1 MGSARWVATL
11 GLFALLV
18 LYYEVA
24 PHLWRTSVWWDVAWL
39 ACVLIPAVFGLVLLA
54 LPLRDARGLLPVGL
68 AFAVLAAVLTYADV
82 DVFANFARL
91 SACTFLG
98 WWFLGYFETVSWVV
112 LVAAIIPW
120 VDAYSV
126 WRGPTKQIVEHHENV
141 FNVLSFAF
149 RVPGTKVPIELTWAQ
164 QAIAAGEP
172 LSEHGLGQIF
182 GLVPFTTGASLGV
195 PDLLFF
201 ALFLAAAARF
211 GLRVYWTWVSLVA
224 ALGLTI
230 AATVWWDLS
239 GLPALPAIAI
249 GFLLPNADLL
259 WRRLRRPKELP
270 PGSDADPVAAR
281 QSASD

>member
-1 MGSARWVATL
+1 VGRSAAVLGPRRRATL
-11 GLFALLV
+11 GLFALLAV
-18 LYYEVA
+18 YFELA
-24 PHLWRTSVWWDVAWL
+24 AHLWSASVWWDVAWL
-39 ACVLIPAVFGLVLLA
+39 AFVLIPAVFGLVLLA
-54 LPLRDARGLLPVGL
+54 LPLRQARGLLPVGI
-68 AFAVLAAVLTYADV
+68 AFAVLAGVLTYANI

-91 SACTFLG
+91 SACTLLG
-98 WWFLGYFETVSWVV
+98 WWFLTYFETVSWVV

-126 WRGPTKQIVEHHENV
+126 WRGPTKQIVEHHANV

-149 RVPGTKVPIELTWAQ
+149 PVPGEH
-164 QAIAAGEP
+164 AA
-172 LSEHGLGQIF
+172 
-182 GLVPFTTGASLGV
+182 ANLGV

-211 GLRVYWTWVSLVA
+211 GLRVYWTWFTLVA

-230 AATVWWDLS
+230 AATVWWNLS

-259 WRRLRRPKELP
+259 WKRLRRPESEP
-270 PGSDADPVAAR
+270 PGSDPVPAPAGD
-281 QSASD
+281 SPKE